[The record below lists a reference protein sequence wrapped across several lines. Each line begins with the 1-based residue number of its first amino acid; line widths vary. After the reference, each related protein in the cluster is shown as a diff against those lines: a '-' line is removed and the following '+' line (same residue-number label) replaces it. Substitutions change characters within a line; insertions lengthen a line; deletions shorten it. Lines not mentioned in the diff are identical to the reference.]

1 MQPVPDTDLRGIS
14 RDQTQQV
21 WSQVCERA
29 CSHHDEIRAGETI
42 RSGEANEAN
51 PWLKRTWWLQY
62 LEGYGSGDILQ
73 LIQEPADDEA
83 VSQSQ
88 VQASDHEPSEED
100 IYRERVAAAI
110 WHAVA
115 DVARISQETVSR
127 SGVMLRFESIR
138 TEAHQNVHRPLEPY
152 LDRDDIAQ
160 QALYW

>member
-1 MQPVPDTDLRGIS
+1 MPAILWVSCDE
-14 RDQTQQV
+14 TQEV
-21 WSQVCERA
+21 WSQVWERA
-29 CSHHDEIRAGETI
+29 CSHYDEIRAGDTI
-42 RSGEANEAN
+42 RSGEANEVN
-51 PWLKRTWWLQY
+51 PWLKRTWWTKY
-62 LEGYGSGDILQ
+62 LEGYRSEDILR

-83 VSQSQ
+83 VLLSR
-88 VQASDHEPSEED
+88 VQPSDHDPSEED
-100 IYRERVAAAI
+100 VYRERVVAVI